1 MDIRTAIVRYCNY
14 QERCHKEVKDKLY
27 ELGCYSSEIDEQIAY
42 LIEKGLLNEE
52 RYARAI
58 ARGKFRMKQWGRN
71 KIKYQLRQNQVS
83 DYCVKKAMLEIAEDE
98 YIRVLQKL
106 AKEKWKELKGKEPLK
121 KNKLYRYLMQKGYE
135 GDLIGKVVKG
145 LIEGD

>member
-27 ELGCYSSEIDEQIAY
+27 ELGCFSSEVNEQLAY
-42 LIEKGLLNEE
+42 LIERGLLNEE

-58 ARGKFRMKQWGRN
+58 ARGKYRMKQWGRN

-83 DYCVKKAMLEIAEDE
+83 DYCVKKAMLEIDEDE
-98 YIRVLQKL
+98 YMRVLQKL
-106 AKEKWKELKGKEPLK
+106 AEGKWRELKGKEALK